1 MHRRWKKKK
10 KKERKLSS
18 IFKNKSHSFV
28 SKFNDCALKF
38 SERKNRYCVHAYVN
52 SYNKFKQKY
61 NNVINKSKIMAN
73 SLLVS
78 AVYSKTRINTNN
90 LNRKKKKKRMKV
102 FASFKTLI
110 TSRKNFTYVYTNVFY
125 YTQVF
130 TQETLFLCL
139 TTANSFSRNFKK
151 NMQISGW
158 TLHNDTKLYISNE
171 NICKLHL
178 RLKFINFDKRND
190 VTNSHFF

>member
-1 MHRRWKKKK
+1 MEKKRK

-102 FASFKTLI
+102 FASFK
-110 TSRKNFTYVYTNVFY
+110 NVD
-125 YTQVF
+125 
-130 TQETLFLCL
+130 
-139 TTANSFSRNFKK
+139 NFKK
-151 NMQISGW
+151 EFHICLYKRIL
-158 TLHNDTKLYISNE
+158 LHPSIYPRNSVSLFDDSKFFLSEFQKEYA
-171 NICKLHL
+171 NI
-178 RLKFINFDKRND
+178 RM
-190 VTNSHFF
+190 NSAQ

>member
-1 MHRRWKKKK
+1 MEKKRK

-102 FASFKTLI
+102 FASFKNVD
-110 TSRKNFTYVYTNVFY
+110 NFKKEFHICLYKRILLH
-125 YTQVF
+125 VF